1 MTKIYTYQ
9 DIDEILTAC
18 LSYLQG
24 ETDEQTKIGYFL
36 ELVNTGLFEDAVG
49 KVLQRGTFA
58 VEVTEN
64 YYTTDLGWSDH
75 LPKS

>member
-36 ELVNTGLFEDAVG
+36 ELVNTGLFEDAMG
-49 KVLQRGTFA
+49 KILQRGTFA
-58 VEVTEN
+58 VEVTDN
-64 YYTTDLGWSDH
+64 Y
-75 LPKS
+75 